1 MTLDL
6 ISVGKIVAPHGVR
19 GDVRVAILTDFPDRF
34 HKLRTVH
41 LDNGMILTVEGA
53 RRHKQ
58 FVLLKFKGLDTM
70 SDVEQLRGQLIK
82 VTREDVVVLPAG
94 HYYFF
99 DIIGLEAYTVAGEKL
114 GTIRDILQTGSND
127 VYIAELPGQKPVL
140 IPALKQVVK
149 QIDIPGKKMI
159 VQLQEELSD
168 DEN

>member
-58 FVLLKFKGLDTM
+58 FVLLKFKGFDTM
-70 SDVEQLRGQLIK
+70 SAAEQLRGQLIK

-99 DIIGLEAYTVAGEKL
+99 DIIGLTVYTEAGENL
-114 GTIRDILQTGSND
+114 GTITDILQTGSND
-127 VYIAELPGQKPVL
+127 VYVTEGPGKKTLL
-140 IPALKQVVK
+140 IPALKEVVRH
-149 QIDIPGKKMI
+149 IDIPGKQMVVK
-159 VQLQEELSD
+159 LQEEYED
-168 DEN
+168 NED